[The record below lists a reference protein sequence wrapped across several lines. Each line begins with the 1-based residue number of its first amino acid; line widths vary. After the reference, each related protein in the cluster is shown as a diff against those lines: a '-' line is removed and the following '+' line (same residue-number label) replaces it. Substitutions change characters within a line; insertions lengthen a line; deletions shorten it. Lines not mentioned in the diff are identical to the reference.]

1 MHNKFRGKLYCFSP
15 PVMLAT
21 FLIEFG
27 LAFYTFWRYK
37 MDKVS
42 RLAIIT
48 FLALGT
54 FQLSEYMVCGG
65 LGLTNIEWAR
75 FGYISITLLPAL
87 GIHMITTL
95 AGKKE
100 PLIVNAAYATCA
112 AFVSYYLISTNAFYG
127 QSCYA
132 NYAVFYTQSMG
143 SQLFTAYYYGWLMIG
158 IYLAWHWGNQLP
170 ARRKTLQSMIIGYAV
185 FILPTTFFNITNPAT
200 IKGIPSI
207 MCGFAV
213 LFAIVLAN
221 KVVPDSC
228 ETRIP
233 IQTLNENLSSQ
244 I

>member
-1 MHNKFRGKLYCFSP
+1 
-15 PVMLAT
+15 MLAT
-21 FLIEFG
+21 FVIEFG
-27 LAFYTFWRYK
+27 LAFYTFWHYK
-37 MDKVS
+37 MDKIS

-65 LGLTNIEWAR
+65 LGLTNIDWAR
-75 FGYISITLLPAL
+75 FGYIAITLLPAL
-87 GIHMITTL
+87 GIHMITAL

-112 AFVSYYLISTNAFYG
+112 AFAAYYLVSNTFSG

-132 NYAVFYTQSMG
+132 NYAVFYTQSIG

-158 IYLAWHWGNQLP
+158 IYLAWHWSNQLP
-170 ARRKTLQSMIIGYAV
+170 AKRMALRSMIIGYTV
-185 FILPTTFFNITNPAT
+185 FILPTTFFNITNPST
-200 IKGIPSI
+200 LKGIPSI

-221 KVVPDSC
+221 KVIPDNC
-228 ETRIP
+228 ETRTAT
-233 IQTLNENLSSQ
+233 QNTAEELHSQ